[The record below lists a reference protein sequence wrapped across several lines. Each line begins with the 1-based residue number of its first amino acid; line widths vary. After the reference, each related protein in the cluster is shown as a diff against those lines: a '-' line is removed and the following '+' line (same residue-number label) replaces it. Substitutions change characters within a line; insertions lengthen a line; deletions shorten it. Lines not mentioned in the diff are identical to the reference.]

1 MLDNPIQSADRENL
15 LAGIIARSK
24 KDNRREVQNVRLRLA
39 SARTEALR
47 LAKDLSSLQG
57 VLRVIHFGSSAS
69 GQNFRLDSD
78 IDLAISGGDILESMR
93 LAESS
98 DYNVDIIEID
108 TVPSPLKEAILDQG
122 VVLYEKRS

>member
-47 LAKDLSSLQG
+47 LAKDLSALQG